1 MPTKPITTEGIAA
14 KSSMNGLKMDR
25 SLDEAISD
33 KQTAQRIPRGMA
45 MTAAN
50 SVTETDP
57 MIKGNIPKDGGSSVG
72 YQS

>member
-1 MPTKPITTEGIAA
+1 
-14 KSSMNGLKMDR
+14 MDR